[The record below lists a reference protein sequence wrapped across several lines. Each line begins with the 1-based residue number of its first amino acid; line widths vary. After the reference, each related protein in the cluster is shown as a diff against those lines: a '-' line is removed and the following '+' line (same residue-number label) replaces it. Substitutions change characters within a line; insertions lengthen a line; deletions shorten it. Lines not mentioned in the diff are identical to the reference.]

1 MAVNAGI
8 GTEPGKFLGTIWYLL
23 CNKYYT
29 GEATMKNLSVALLFC
44 LISSIAHAQE
54 IIDLQKPLKCSDAQS
69 VMNYFVDK
77 HKETPI
83 WVGKSVH
90 NTHITLLM
98 NRETRSWTMIE
109 YDAKLACVLGAG
121 EDRSGSSP
129 EI

>member
-1 MAVNAGI
+1 
-8 GTEPGKFLGTIWYLL
+8 
-23 CNKYYT
+23 
-29 GEATMKNLSVALLFC
+29 MKNTAVALLFC

-54 IIDLQKPLKCSDAQS
+54 IIDLTKPMKCSDAQS
-69 VMNYFVDK
+69 VMNYFVDT

-90 NTHITLLM
+90 NTHITLLI

-109 YDAKLACVLGAG
+109 YDTRLACVLGAG
-121 EDRSGSSP
+121 EDKTGSSP